1 MSYDPKALP
10 QFQSVKKCWILY
22 SSAVYSMPLPT
33 CTPTLLSLTTHERN
47 PWFLQPRPLTFHP
60 YFTRI
65 YVFHASLDG
74 QNPRLPSI
82 SAVSFSHAIILMLST
97 STCWNS
103 NKLLTHTDTQLPVQE
118 VWHSHI
124 PFSLSLH
131 FCAPFGCNKKVSLHT
146 FLLPVM
152 LYTNKNTGCYLFVW
166 LTDKARHQSIIPV
179 SHTSTL

>member
-1 MSYDPKALP
+1 MLDFILFCCLFHATSYMYNYITLSHNSWEDPMVSAAQVFNTPPLFY
-10 QFQSVKKCWILY
+10 QNKC
-22 SSAVYSMPLPT
+22 
-33 CTPTLLSLTTHERN
+33 
-47 PWFLQPRPLTFHP
+47 
-60 YFTRI
+60 
-65 YVFHASLDG
+65 FHASLDD
-74 QNPRLPSI
+74 QNPRLPNT
-82 SAVSFSHAIILMLST
+82 SAVSFSHAIILMLWT

-103 NKLLTHTDTQLPVQE
+103 SKFLTHTDTRPPVWG

-131 FCAPFGCNKKVSLHT
+131 FCAPCGCNKKVSLHT

-152 LYTNKNTGCYLFVW
+152 LYTNKNTGYYLFVW

>member
-1 MSYDPKALP
+1 MHTYIALSHHSWEEP
-10 QFQSVKKCWILY
+10 TD
-22 SSAVYSMPLPT
+22 SAAQGLNNP
-33 CTPTLLSLTTHERN
+33 SLFYKN
-47 PWFLQPRPLTFHP
+47 
-60 YFTRI
+60 I
-65 YVFHASLDG
+65 YFHASPDD
-74 QNPRLPSI
+74 QNPRLPNI
-82 SAVSFSHAIILMLST
+82 SAVSFSHAMILMLWT

-103 NKLLTHTDTQLPVQE
+103 NKLLTHTDTQLPVWG

-131 FCAPFGCNKKVSLHT
+131 FSAPHSCNKKVCLHT

-152 LYTNKNTGCYLFVW
+152 LYTNKNTGYYLFVW

>member
-1 MSYDPKALP
+1 MLDFILFCCLFHAPSYLYTYVALSHNSWEEP
-10 QFQSVKKCWILY
+10 MVSVAQALNI
-22 SSAVYSMPLPT
+22 P
-33 CTPTLLSLTTHERN
+33 SL
-47 PWFLQPRPLTFHP
+47 FHQN
-60 YFTRI
+60 I
-65 YVFHASLDG
+65 CFHASLDG

-131 FCAPFGCNKKVSLHT
+131 FCAPFSCNKKVSLHT